1 MLNCFGVASTANIGA
16 DCALIIVMF
25 LLTLVTL
32 ATAVWL
38 LAKFIN
44 EEKGRN
50 TVKYAAI
57 VVAAGVAI
65 RLLCAV
71 FVGGDRND
79 FIDYNTAI
87 DYFVNNGVFY
97 YYYKVG
103 VKIYPLSFYMLAL
116 FGGLG
121 HAFGLA
127 SGSAWLTLL
136 VKIPYIAAD
145 AFTAVIL
152 YRMGKRHVNSEVG
165 TVLAAVYSLCPVFF
179 AMSGMYGSP
188 LALAL
193 PFVLL
198 SFSSLIEKKHLTAII
213 LYALSMLC
221 AKETIYLYPIYLVY
235 YGFLFVR
242 AIVLYAKYRKN
253 IGDNGADKP
262 ADSDLIYN
270 LPLYAVGAF
279 VLQYVVSLPLIVK
292 DYNANPF
299 KFIYRAFLK
308 PLVTPEYFSYNGLS
322 IYNIFGKNAEAINVT
337 FPSVAFTVCFG
348 VLIFA
353 IVAVVYFS
361 KKNRAVL
368 PLLGA
373 YVLFT
378 IASYFPDST
387 PVSIIPVLA
396 LLLASF
402 VYTKD
407 RRLLQIFSATSLA
420 LVPNLLTAMAYG
432 GYFNMLALGEF
443 TSSSYTG
450 VSTLT
455 SGAGLV
461 ISIICSIISVA
472 AHLYFTFAAFDI
484 TMSNNRKLLTG
495 KNDIGYFKGIAR
507 LFGQE

>member
-87 DYFVNNGVFY
+87 DYFVNSGVFY

-152 YRMGKRHVNSEVG
+152 YRMGKRYVNSEVG

-179 AMSGMYGSP
+179 AMSGM
-188 LALAL
+188 
-193 PFVLL
+193 
-198 SFSSLIEKKHLTAII
+198 
-213 LYALSMLC
+213 
-221 AKETIYLYPIYLVY
+221 
-235 YGFLFVR
+235 
-242 AIVLYAKYRKN
+242 
-253 IGDNGADKP
+253 
-262 ADSDLIYN
+262 
-270 LPLYAVGAF
+270 
-279 VLQYVVSLPLIVK
+279 
-292 DYNANPF
+292 
-299 KFIYRAFLK
+299 
-308 PLVTPEYFSYNGLS
+308 
-322 IYNIFGKNAEAINVT
+322 
-337 FPSVAFTVCFG
+337 
-348 VLIFA
+348 
-353 IVAVVYFS
+353 
-361 KKNRAVL
+361 
-368 PLLGA
+368 
-373 YVLFT
+373 
-378 IASYFPDST
+378 
-387 PVSIIPVLA
+387 
-396 LLLASF
+396 
-402 VYTKD
+402 
-407 RRLLQIFSATSLA
+407 
-420 LVPNLLTAMAYG
+420 
-432 GYFNMLALGEF
+432 
-443 TSSSYTG
+443 
-450 VSTLT
+450 
-455 SGAGLV
+455 
-461 ISIICSIISVA
+461 
-472 AHLYFTFAAFDI
+472 
-484 TMSNNRKLLTG
+484 
-495 KNDIGYFKGIAR
+495 
-507 LFGQE
+507 